1 MIFPLALPMVDVIN
15 FKKLRNQINSL
26 NLMHESAHKC
36 ENDVIFM
43 QKLTLKLFIGFKI
56 AYFWYISSGVI

>member
-1 MIFPLALPMVDVIN
+1 MIFPLALPVDVIN

-26 NLMHESAHKC
+26 NLMHESAHNC

-56 AYFWYISSGVI
+56 AYFGISVQG

>member
-1 MIFPLALPMVDVIN
+1 
-15 FKKLRNQINSL
+15 
-26 NLMHESAHKC
+26 MHESAHKC

-56 AYFWYISSGVI
+56 AYFGISVQG